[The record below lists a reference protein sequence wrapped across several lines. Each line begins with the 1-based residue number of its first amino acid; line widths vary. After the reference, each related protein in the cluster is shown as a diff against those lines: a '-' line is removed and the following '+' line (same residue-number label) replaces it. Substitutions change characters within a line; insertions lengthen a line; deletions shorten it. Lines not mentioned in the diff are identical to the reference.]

1 MANYNT
7 FGLIDTKA
15 RKILL
20 ITSSARKCKRAFSK
34 GHRIEVWNANKCIE
48 VIYNR
53 NIADFGKYIKKE
65 KEYIANKQRKAEER
79 NRKRKQRLALRT

>member
-7 FGLIDTKA
+7 FSLVDTKA

-20 ITSSARKCKRAFSK
+20 ITSSARKCKRAFTK
-34 GHRIEVWNANKCIE
+34 GHRIEVWNANNCIE

-53 NIADFGKYIKKE
+53 NIAEFGKYIKTE
-65 KEYIANKQRKAEER
+65 KQYIADKQRRAEAR
-79 NRKRKQRLALRT
+79 NRKRKQRLAKRS